1 MKPFWNRRRLWTF
14 TAIALLVGAAVGLQL
29 QRVHRK
35 RAARAAVHH
44 WIGTT
49 DWWDRNATEAENERR
64 KLEALRAMG
73 DAAVDVLRQDLQ
85 YDPTWMRLLQR
96 FPALERLPGRSGP
109 KDDPNEV
116 RHRAIYHLGRLGQP
130 AHAAVPD
137 VAQLASDSDG
147 RILSEVAFTLGLLRV
162 GSPVALRALQAL
174 QKDPE
179 GQVRFAATIALWNLD
194 RTNRALM
201 EQVSRL
207 ITTNNL
213 SWPSICL
220 KHLGP
225 EAADFAPHLREVLL
239 QSEWSVAR
247 AQAVQAVWSMD
258 GDPDFVIAQIA
269 ALQAQVLQDPGAA
282 HSGNRWTKAEQNV
295 ASMTQCFIDQREFR
309 EHLRPM
315 LRRILDNP
323 GSQAHRFA
331 TVYLQKFDQ
340 LDRRDAN
347 TGSDTVPDEG
357 STPSPPP

>member
-1 MKPFWNRRRLWTF
+1 ML
-14 TAIALLVGAAVGLQL
+14 AVLVGTAVGLQF
-29 QRVHRK
+29 QRASRN

-49 DWWDRNATEAENERR
+49 DWWDRNATESENERR

-85 YDPTWMRLLQR
+85 YDPAWMRVLQR
-96 FPALERLPGRSGP
+96 FPALERMLGGSGP
-109 KDDPNEV
+109 GDDPNEV

-130 AHAAVPD
+130 AHAAVSD
-137 VAQLASDSDG
+137 VAQLAADTDG
-147 RILSEVAFTLGLLRV
+147 RIRSEVAFTLGLLRV
-162 GSPVALRALQAL
+162 GSPVVQRTLQAL
-174 QKDPE
+174 QTDPD
-179 GQVRFAATIALWNLD
+179 GQTRFSATIALWNLD

-201 EQVSRL
+201 GQVSRL

-239 QSEWSVAR
+239 QSEWSMAR
-247 AQAVQAVWSMD
+247 AQAVQAVWSME

-282 HSGNRWTKAEQNV
+282 QSGNRWTKAEQNV
-295 ASMTQCFIDQREFR
+295 ASMTQYFIDQREFR
-309 EHLRPM
+309 ERLRPM

-323 GSQAHRFA
+323 ASHAHRFA

-347 TGSDTVPDEG
+347 TGSDTVPQG
-357 STPSPPP
+357 ASTPSPPP